1 MSSAFAFLV
10 AFAIVFKRLG
20 NTYKYYTATRY
31 LSSYPDIV
39 MYQYHYIWY
48 WYLDQYAPLHFLFFP
63 NECLLNAFIA
73 FL

>member
-1 MSSAFAFLV
+1 MKCAFAFLV
-10 AFAIVFKRLG
+10 VFAIAFKWLG

-48 WYLDQYAPLHFLFFP
+48 PAQMTA
-63 NECLLNAFIA
+63 
-73 FL
+73 